1 MYLKVSTVRPS
12 EAQLEKVAELLK
24 NGEVV
29 IIPTDTVYAFAMD
42 ASHPNAVKNLAK
54 IKNIEVEDANFS
66 LLLSNISM
74 LGGYTKPLS
83 NKVFKFMNKMLP
95 GPFTFILN
103 ANGQVTNIFGKQK
116 KTIGIRIPE
125 NKITNKLIEILGSP
139 LLVTSL
145 HDDDA
150 IIAYTTDPDLIF
162 DRYKTEVA
170 AIVNGGFG
178 NNEPSTVIDCT
189 NEDLIVKRIGL
200 GNVEE
205 LV

>member
-1 MYLKVSTVRPS
+1 MKPS
-12 EAQLEKVAELLK
+12 LQQLEKAVELLK
-24 NGEVV
+24 NGKVI
-29 IIPTDTVYAFAMD
+29 IIPTDTVYAFATD
-42 ASHPNAVKNLAK
+42 ASHPNAVKNLAE
-54 IKNIEVEDANFS
+54 IKNINVEDAKFS

-125 NKITNKLIEILGSP
+125 NRITNQLIELLGSP
-139 LLVTSL
+139 ILVTSL

-150 IIAYTTDPDLIF
+150 IIEYTTDPDLIF
-162 DRYKTEVA
+162 DRYKNEVG
-170 AIVNGGFG
+170 AIINGGFG
-178 NNEPSTVIDCT
+178 NNEASTVIDCT
-189 NEDLIVKRIGL
+189 SDDLLIKRKGL
-200 GNVEE
+200 GKVEE